1 MVGVNSY
8 PLKNN
13 RIGIDS
19 PERHNKIQVNNT
31 KFLIFVPQKQSIWYR
46 FSWKKNPNNSS
57 I

>member
-19 PERHNKIQVNNT
+19 PERHNKIQVSNT
-31 KFLIFVPQKQSIWYR
+31 KFLIFVPQKQSIW
-46 FSWKKNPNNSS
+46 
-57 I
+57 